1 MPKFVY
7 KTTNLERRQP
17 SLEFLPARSQ
27 HTCVLTN
34 SPNRNASTNRARG
47 NFTRAHVDYPRSI
60 GATEVAMNEGN
71 QL

>member
-7 KTTNLERRQP
+7 RTTNLERRQP

-27 HTCVLTN
+27 HTCALTN
-34 SPNRNASTNRARG
+34 FLNRNATTYRARCSL
-47 NFTRAHVDYPRSI
+47 TRGHVDYPRSI